1 MTHISGLKSYEAT
14 FSLSANSYLTATS
27 FPCAC
32 FVNSCHIFGF
42 LIPINKHSSSL
53 LAHLEGQR
61 RSRVKVQNDQHGR
74 TFVKTAL
81 SKKPF
86 DVWQCI
92 QNVTIFLT
100 HIFGARRPG
109 TSTMKLTL
117 MRTELL
123 GEDGASQL
131 SLTPSS
137 RMKAVF
143 PMELFR
149 AQCYCTDA
157 TSYVMWKYFYF

>member
-14 FSLSANSYLTATS
+14 FSLSANSYLTATF

-32 FVNSCHIFGF
+32 FVNSCHILVF

-100 HIFGARRPG
+100 HIFGVRRPG
-109 TSTMKLTL
+109 TNTMKLTL
-117 MRTELL
+117 MRTELWGGRWCFSTFPDSFFKNEAL
-123 GEDGASQL
+123 DRLFFLWNFVELNAIALMQL
-131 SLTPSS
+131 L
-137 RMKAVF
+137 M
-143 PMELFR
+143 
-149 AQCYCTDA
+149 
-157 TSYVMWKYFYF
+157 